1 MSDIEDLDVKESDI
15 RKLIFETY
23 KHLDSEIPLC
33 KKFNSDCSRWIELEQ
48 FQKWDCFKFY
58 FCYGFFG
65 FLKKYLKFFYDF
77 YVIL

>member
-33 KKFNSDCSRWIELEQ
+33 KKFNSDCSRWIDLEQ
-48 FQKWDCFKFY
+48 FQNWDCFFVMV
-58 FCYGFFG
+58 
-65 FLKKYLKFFYDF
+65 FLNLFLDFVENLKFPSIF
-77 YVIL
+77 